1 MQPQEKHRLVTRMQ
15 RQDSA
20 WPGRGRRVYV
30 RRKETFGGVR
40 NAKADTGSVTA
51 EFAILLPAMTVLL
64 AILLFSVAAGIL
76 QLRLEE
82 GARAGAR
89 ALARGDSSVEV
100 LEIVARASGQKVDVS
115 VGTSGGYATV
125 TVQGRVGG
133 VLSGL
138 IQWTQTAHSS
148 VKVEAQ
154 AALLLVPPKPIQR
167 NLPGGTRTLRAAL
180 WRWARSGECQF
191 RSGLCGGSAVALR
204 GSCVLRG

>member
-1 MQPQEKHRLVTRMQ
+1 MQPQEKHRRVIRMR
-15 RQDSA
+15 RQHSV
-20 WPGRGRRVYV
+20 WPGRGRRVSV
-30 RRKETFGGVR
+30 LRKETLGGVR
-40 NAKADTGSVTA
+40 NAKAETGSVTA

-100 LEIVARASGQKVDVS
+100 LEIVARVSGQKVDVS

-148 VKVEAQ
+148 VKVEVQ
-154 AALLLVPPKPIQR
+154 TALLLVRHKPIQR
-167 NLPGGTRTLRAAL
+167 NLLGGARALRTAL
-180 WRWARSGECQF
+180 WRWARSDEYLF
-191 RSGLCGGSAVALR
+191 RSGLCGGSAVALS
-204 GSCVLRG
+204 GSCVVRG